1 VHNTQGWTDGTGADV
16 TIIDPW
22 GEEYIYTTGAASK
35 NPDFDLVS
43 KGKDGILAPPD
54 DGDNIDNY

>member
-1 VHNTQGWTDGTGADV
+1 V

-35 NPDFDLVS
+35 NPDFDIVS